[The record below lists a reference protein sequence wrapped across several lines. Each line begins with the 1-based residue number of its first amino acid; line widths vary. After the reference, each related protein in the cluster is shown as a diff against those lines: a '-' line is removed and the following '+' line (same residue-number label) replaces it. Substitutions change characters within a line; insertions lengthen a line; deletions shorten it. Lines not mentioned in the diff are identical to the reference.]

1 MNLTEIQN
9 TLLDARIKGIPG
21 SVEPFPLKEIKNKNW
36 NILNEDMPMPIMV
49 LKQDQLNHN
58 LKTFAEYLKN
68 NNLYI
73 SPPVS
78 YTHLTL
84 PTNREV

>member
-36 NILNEDMPMPIMV
+36 NILNEDLPMPIMV

-58 LKTFAEYLKN
+58 LNQQFLFHLSFELLEYFEFQQQKIMTAQL
-68 NNLYI
+68 
-73 SPPVS
+73 
-78 YTHLTL
+78 
-84 PTNREV
+84 E

>member
-49 LKQDQLNHN
+49 LKQDQLNNH
-58 LKTFAEYLKN
+58 
-68 NNLYI
+68 
-73 SPPVS
+73 
-78 YTHLTL
+78 
-84 PTNREV
+84 